1 MRKSPTILPNRPSIG
16 MAFIQRK
23 CPGSSASRAGTKI
36 SIQIPPR
43 TFATGEETL
52 RERNQRTPSTAE
64 KTGSRNAPI
73 PKPCKTRSEITAPTT
88 PIQLRAARE
97 PVSTEALFSDGSSG
111 EYEANARKRR
121 SAEMHKRNPTSSFS
135 RRLLVGAKIC
145 ERYLIGDLELR
156 RNELPLAVPD
166 LCQSLSIM
174 TRTGEPYNSGFGS
187 GIQSD
192 KHNLCHQ
199 APRKRQH
206 QWRSQSLSDYW
217 RCHRIARPITITP
230 TTMR

>member
-1 MRKSPTILPNRPSIG
+1 
-16 MAFIQRK
+16 
-23 CPGSSASRAGTKI
+23 
-36 SIQIPPR
+36 
-43 TFATGEETL
+43 
-52 RERNQRTPSTAE
+52 
-64 KTGSRNAPI
+64 
-73 PKPCKTRSEITAPTT
+73 
-88 PIQLRAARE
+88 
-97 PVSTEALFSDGSSG
+97 
-111 EYEANARKRR
+111 
-121 SAEMHKRNPTSSFS
+121 MHKRNPTSSLS

-145 ERYLIGDLELR
+145 ERCLIGDLELR

-166 LCQSLSIM
+166 LCQSLLIM

-199 APRKRQH
+199 APRKRQL